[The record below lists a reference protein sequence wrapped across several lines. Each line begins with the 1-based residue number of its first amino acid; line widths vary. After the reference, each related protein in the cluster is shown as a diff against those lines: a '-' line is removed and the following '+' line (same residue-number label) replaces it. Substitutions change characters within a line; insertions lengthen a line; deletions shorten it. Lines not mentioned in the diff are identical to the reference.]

1 MDYATE
7 FYINDTIN
15 DLNKFINDIRMNPR
29 SNSSGMDAVTQADI
43 DRLIEKIQVSTD
55 TTDTTNVKVQIDK
68 KDLFTIQNTMVG
80 WRWFINGPI
89 DRITSV

>member
-43 DRLIEKIQVSTD
+43 DRLIEKIQKIQATD
-55 TTDTTNVKVQIDK
+55 GNVKVQIDK